1 MVGGVRS
8 GISRIILTGQQ
19 DGILPDVRVK
29 IRFVTPF
36 TFWLLVLSCL
46 ALAQQGGEKK
56 DAPPPSDQKQDSAP
70 LFKTKLGY
78 KSSKTTK
85 ESTTLGFN
93 GIDPSGKVDQKM
105 LSTSP
110 QTSDQE
116 KVKNMSAKR
125 PTAADLK
132 SFLNE
137 GGLNAK

>member
-1 MVGGVRS
+1 MGS
-8 GISRIILTGQQ
+8 CPT
-19 DGILPDVRVK
+19 RVK
-29 IRFVTPF
+29 IWFVTPF

-56 DAPPPSDQKQDSAP
+56 DAPPPADQKQDSAP